1 MIFGNICVVSSE
13 SIRLPLERD
22 WTILLGR
29 RKSTKNNKRLE
40 LWTVPP
46 TDLNLDDFGEY
57 FV

>member
-46 TDLNLDDFGEY
+46 TGLNLDDFG
-57 FV
+57 